1 MKVPENIKNLQPYI
15 PGKPTEELERE
26 LGIKES
32 IKLASNENPLGPSPK
47 ALSRI
52 VSEIPKLNL
61 YPDGGGF
68 YLRKKISEK
77 FNWNIEGI
85 ILGNG
90 SVDLIELAVRTFC
103 EKGDEVIVPSS
114 SFIMCKLV
122 AFSMGTKLIEVPFKD
137 YHYDVEGIIKAI
149 SKNTRIL
156 YIDNPSN
163 PLGTYIPKEGFKK
176 IIKALHQDMLLI
188 ADQAYF
194 EYIKKDDYPDA
205 FEDLKRGANVLVLR
219 TFSKIY
225 GLAGLRIG
233 YGLASEE
240 IIGYMNRVR
249 SPFNTNSLAQAAAIA
264 AIDDLEFV
272 AKSRDLNEEELNF
285 LTEELKKEGIYVVP
299 SVTNFILVDFKKDAM
314 EIYNKLLKE
323 GIIVRPVKNYNL
335 PTCLRISIGK
345 REENIKL
352 LKALK
357 KVL

>member
-47 ALSRI
+47 ALAKI

-61 YPDGGGF
+61 YPDGSGF
-68 YLRKKISEK
+68 YLRKKIAEK
-77 FNWNIEGI
+77 FNWSTDGV

-103 EKGDEVIVPSS
+103 EKGDEVLIPAS

-122 AFSMGTKLIEVPFKD
+122 ALSMGLKIIEVPFKN
-137 YHYDVEGIIKAI
+137 YFYDVEGIIKNI
-149 SKNTRIL
+149 NKNTRII

-163 PLGTYIPKEGFKK
+163 PLGTYINKEEWQR
-176 IIKALHQDMLLI
+176 IIEALPEDTLLI

-194 EYIKKDDYPDA
+194 EYITKDDYPDA
-205 FEDLKRGANVLVLR
+205 FEDLKKGANLLVLR

-233 YGLASEE
+233 YGLSKEE

-249 SPFNTNSLAQAAAIA
+249 SPFNTNSLAQTAAMA
-264 AIDDLEFV
+264 ALEDYEFV
-272 AKSRDLNEEELNF
+272 EKSKKLNEEELKF
-285 LTEELKKEGIYVVP
+285 LTEELKKMGLDVVP
-299 SVTNFILVDFKKDAM
+299 SVTNFVLVDFKKDSL
-314 EIYNKLLKE
+314 EIYNGLLKE
-323 GIIVRPVKNYNL
+323 GVIVRPVKNYNL

-345 REENIKL
+345 RDENLKL
-352 LKALK
+352 LKALQ

>member
-1 MKVPENIKNLQPYI
+1 MKIPENIKNLNPYI

-52 VSEIPKLNL
+52 VSEIPKINL
-61 YPDGGGF
+61 YPDGSGY
-68 YLRKKISEK
+68 YLRKKIAEK
-77 FNWNIEGI
+77 FNWDINGV

-90 SVDLIELAVRTFC
+90 SVDIIELAVRTFC
-103 EKGDEVIVPSS
+103 EKGDEVLIPAS

-122 AFSMGTKLIEVPFKD
+122 AMSVGTKLIEIPLKN
-137 YHYDVEGIIKAI
+137 YSYDVDGIVNAI
-149 SKNTRIL
+149 NKDTKIV

-163 PLGTYIPKEGFKK
+163 PLGTYIPKEGWKK
-176 IIKALHQDMLLI
+176 IIETLHSNVLFI

-194 EYIKKDDYPDA
+194 EYIDKDDYPNA
-205 FEDLKRGANVLVLR
+205 FDDLKNGANVLVLR

-233 YGLASEE
+233 YGLSKEE
-240 IIGYMNRVR
+240 VIGYMNRVR
-249 SPFNTNSLAQAAAIA
+249 SPFNTNSLAQIGAIA
-264 AIDDLEFV
+264 ALDDVEFV
-272 AKSRDLNEEELNF
+272 EKSKKLNQEELQF
-285 LTEELKKEGIYVVP
+285 LTEELKKRGLYVVP
-299 SVTNFILVDFKKDAM
+299 SVTNFVLVDFKKDSI

-323 GIIVRPVKNYNL
+323 GVIVRPIKNYNL

-345 REENIKL
+345 REENLKL
-352 LKALK
+352 IKALDK
-357 KVL
+357 IL

>member
-1 MKVPENIKNLQPYI
+1 MKVPENIKNLSSYI

-47 ALSRI
+47 AISAI
-52 VSEIPKLNL
+52 ISEIPKLNL
-61 YPDGGGF
+61 YPDGSGF
-68 YLRKKISEK
+68 YLRKKLSEK
-77 FNWNIEGI
+77 FHWPMEGI

-103 EKGDEVIVPSS
+103 EKGDEVIIPAS

-122 AFSMGTKLIEVPFKD
+122 ASSIGAKIIEVPLKGYYYDVEKILKEIKPTTKLI
-137 YHYDVEGIIKAI
+137 
-149 SKNTRIL
+149 

-163 PLGTYIPKEGFKK
+163 PLGTYIPKDKWEEILNF
-176 IIKALHQDMLLI
+176 LSEDTLLI

-194 EYIKKDDYPDA
+194 EYISKDDYPNG
-205 FEDLKRGANVLVLR
+205 FEDLKKGKNILVLR

-233 YGLASEE
+233 YGLSSEE

-249 SPFNTNSLAQAAAIA
+249 SPFNTNTLAQIAAIA
-264 AIDDLEFV
+264 ALDDKEFLE
-272 AKSRDLNEEELNF
+272 KSKKLNDEELNF
-285 LTEELKKEGIYVVP
+285 VTEELKKRGIFVVP
-299 SVTNFILVDFKKDAM
+299 SVTNFLLVDFKRDAL
-314 EIYNKLLKE
+314 EIYNKLLRE
-323 GIIVRPVKNYNL
+323 GVIARPLRNYNL
-335 PTCLRISIGK
+335 PNCLRISLGK

-352 LKALK
+352 IKALEK
-357 KVL
+357 IL